1 MTQADSVHS
10 TQRRTVSKIKAKKPA
25 ECDEDLKHSMAFS
38 DLESPMRE
46 LFCMAKI
53 TREVASKI
61 TRSPENEIAAFAICR
76 LCEMI
81 DDLHANYSADLNAGK
96 AVA

>member
-10 TQRRTVSKIKAKKPA
+10 TRRRTASKIKMKKPA
-25 ECDEDLKHSMAFS
+25 ECEEEHKHSEAFS

-53 TREVASKI
+53 TRDAASKI
-61 TRSPENEIAAFAICR
+61 TRSPENEIAAFAISR
-76 LCEMI
+76 LCDMI
-81 DDLHANYSADLNAGK
+81 VDLHANYSADMNAEK